1 MEIFIKIS
9 KKYTKVTE
17 SAHKNVII
25 YIMKRNKVQA
35 LVSYQI
41 NCFLLRADVLNVCSF
56 IKFKGETK
64 VEEIKK
70 KDSRS
75 FTTRAIIYCII
86 YLIAAFILQFKVNS
100 FFCGAVTTFIYA
112 ITIDIDA
119 RVSAERTMKKLENM
133 KK

>member
-1 MEIFIKIS
+1 M
-9 KKYTKVTE
+9 KKKQSIGNLFSE
-17 SAHKNVII
+17 SN
-25 YIMKRNKVQA
+25 
-35 LVSYQI
+35 L
-41 NCFLLRADVLNVCSF
+41 FLLRADVLNVCSF

-70 KDSRS
+70 KEDIATMRYVSAEEAWES
-75 FTTRAIIYCII
+75 YKKDVFQGNCII

>member
-1 MEIFIKIS
+1 M
-9 KKYTKVTE
+9 KKKQSIGNLFSE
-17 SAHKNVII
+17 SN
-25 YIMKRNKVQA
+25 
-35 LVSYQI
+35 L
-41 NCFLLRADVLNVCSF
+41 FLLRADVLNVCSF

-100 FFCGAVTTFIYA
+100 FFCGAVTTFVYA

-119 RVSAERTMKKLENM
+119 RVSAERTMKKIENLQN
-133 KK
+133 

>member
-1 MEIFIKIS
+1 M
-9 KKYTKVTE
+9 
-17 SAHKNVII
+17 
-25 YIMKRNKVQA
+25 
-35 LVSYQI
+35 
-41 NCFLLRADVLNVCSF
+41 
-56 IKFKGETK
+56 
-64 VEEIKK
+64 EEIKK

-119 RVSAERTMKKLENM
+119 RVSAERTMKKFENM